1 MDELHPP
8 SRRRPLQMQRILGAL
23 IGAACGFAVARQ
35 LPLVPSTLLSSL
47 VLAGGVSLSGLPQA
61 AGRWW
66 GLIGAASGT
75 LIGTGCVLAA
85 ALEQQDAAA
94 QLPQRLL
101 IVLLLAGAGAVAGR
115 RLSRG
120 GRWQPGRQ
128 PRELLRSAS
137 GFTTGVFAAI
147 VTLTYIHSGLELA
160 RTVSSRLSTA
170 LTILVIALVGPA
182 WLSHLLV
189 QQAAGSATT
198 SSATNG
204 SPGATHEP

>member
-1 MDELHPP
+1 MDELRP
-8 SRRRPLQMQRILGAL
+8 SLSRQRQLQIRRILGGL

-35 LPLVPSTLLSSL
+35 LPLVPSTLLSAL
-47 VLAGGVSLSGLPQA
+47 VLAGGVNLSGPPQD

-75 LIGTGCVLAA
+75 LIGSASVLAT

-101 IVLLLAGAGAVAGR
+101 IVLLLAAAGALAGR

-137 GFTTGVFAAI
+137 GLTTGVFAAI

-160 RTVSSRLSTA
+160 RSVSSRLSTA

-189 QQAAGSATT
+189 QQATSGAIEGGDGGRHGS
-198 SSATNG
+198 
-204 SPGATHEP
+204 

>member
-1 MDELHPP
+1 MDELRPSP
-8 SRRRPLQMQRILGAL
+8 SRQRQLQIRRILGGL

-35 LPLVPSTLLSSL
+35 LPLVPSTLLSAL
-47 VLAGGVSLSGLPQA
+47 VLAGGVNLSGPPQD

-75 LIGTGCVLAA
+75 LIGSASVLAT

-101 IVLLLAGAGAVAGR
+101 IVLLLAAAGALAGR

-137 GFTTGVFAAI
+137 GLTTGVFAAI

-160 RTVSSRLSTA
+160 RSVSSRLSTA

-189 QQAAGSATT
+189 QQATSGAIEGGDGGRHGS
-198 SSATNG
+198 
-204 SPGATHEP
+204 